1 MKLKTTLTLAAL
13 VMSGATLS
21 HGQSLIAG
29 WDFTNGHDTS
39 VNPVSATFSDFG
51 TSDTQA
57 GSSGNGSMTIALAS
71 PRYTVS
77 VNNNLTAN
85 NAIDYVDSRN
95 ALNDTFGTGASMNF
109 QTFGA
114 SANGL
119 AFTAMATSNDGTFF
133 DDFFVSLGAGLQNDT
148 SASLTLE
155 YSFDDSSY
163 FALGSA
169 ANVTASIASGGES
182 FAFTTGSVTASD
194 TIYVRG
200 TLAGLDSNGHA
211 MSIDNV
217 QIGGAVVV
225 PEPSS
230 FALFAGIL
238 AVGFVALRRRG

>member
-1 MKLKTTLTLAAL
+1 MKIKTTLTLAAL

-29 WDFTNGHDTS
+29 WDFTNGHDNT
-39 VNPVSATFSDFG
+39 VNPVPATFSDYG

-57 GSSGNGSMTIALAS
+57 GSSGNGSMTMALS
-71 PRYTVS
+71 PPQYDVNVS
-77 VNNNLTAN
+77 KNLSAN
-85 NAIDYVDSRN
+85 NAIDYDDNRN
-95 ALNDTFGTGASMNF
+95 AINNTFGTGASMLF
-109 QTFGA
+109 QTFGS

-119 AFTAMATSNDGTFF
+119 AFTAMATSNDGTLFN
-133 DDFFVSLGAGLQNDT
+133 DFFVSLGAGLQNDT

-163 FALGSA
+163 FALGGSS
-169 ANVTASIASGGES
+169 NVTASIASGGES
-182 FAFTTGSVTASD
+182 FAFTTGSVAASD

-200 TLAGLDSNGHA
+200 TLAGLDTNGHG

-217 QIGGAVVV
+217 QIGGVV

-230 FALFAGIL
+230 FALIAGVF
-238 AVGFVALRRRG
+238 AVGFAALRRRR